1 MCFNVDVRPLIGYQ
15 RFPKA
20 NAVIQPVLSAC
31 DTNLKGHEFR
41 LSTTSFFAGMSD
53 TPGENATCT
62 AQLEKLVTSVVV
74 VELTDVPVILDHG
87 VEGIV
92 SKITVTIDP

>member
-1 MCFNVDVRPLIGYQ
+1 
-15 RFPKA
+15 
-20 NAVIQPVLSAC
+20 
-31 DTNLKGHEFR
+31 
-41 LSTTSFFAGMSD
+41 MSD